1 MLSQQPKCLK
11 PGSEVSRIPGKG
23 SRSETW
29 QREPSF
35 MGKFMKKGGE
45 VYQEDGVGSE
55 RVSEYSASTL
65 YFCSLLFPMS
75 QDTAAGWAACHTLL
89 Q

>member
-1 MLSQQPKCLK
+1 
-11 PGSEVSRIPGKG
+11 
-23 SRSETW
+23 
-29 QREPSF
+29 